1 MKRLI
6 AGLILAA
13 PVSTFAANDLTLDIH
28 GFFGGAFSKIA
39 DDGFS
44 VKPDGFDTGF
54 RATVSHRDGLFALGE
69 YTFADLDDRIE
80 GIQLGLKIHEFR
92 VGGGYLAPLTQ
103 QLKIGGYGAYVG
115 QDQRVS
121 VGGDRVSDDADGF
134 NIGAIIQYNPTKL
147 LQSYGRFGY
156 LNLEADSGGPN
167 ADGVDLIVGGSY
179 ELAQGLAGFVEY
191 RYTHLQQ
198 SGSEFDYNSIRGG
211 IKLSY

>member
-1 MKRLI
+1 MKRLL

-13 PVSTFAANDLTLDIH
+13 PVTCFAANEFTLDIN
-28 GFFGGAFSKIA
+28 GFLGHAFSEIS

-44 VKPDGFDTGF
+44 VKPDGLDTGF
-54 RATVSHRDGLFALGE
+54 RATISHREGLFALGE

-80 GIQLGLKIHEFR
+80 GIKLGLKIHEFR
-92 VGGGYLAPLTQ
+92 VGGGYLATISP
-103 QLKIGGYGAYVG
+103 QLKVGGYGAYVG
-115 QDQRVS
+115 QDQRIRA
-121 VGGDRVSDDADGF
+121 GDVKASDDADGF
-134 NIGAIIQYNPTKL
+134 NIGGLIQYNATKVI
-147 LQSYGRFGY
+147 QTYGRFGY

-198 SGSEFDYNSIRGG
+198 SGGEVDYNSIRGG